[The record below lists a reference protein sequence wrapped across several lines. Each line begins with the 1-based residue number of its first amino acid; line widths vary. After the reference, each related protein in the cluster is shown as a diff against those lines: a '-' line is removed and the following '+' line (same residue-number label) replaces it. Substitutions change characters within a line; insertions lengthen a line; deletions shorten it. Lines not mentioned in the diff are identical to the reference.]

1 MTVNSTQTCDT
12 GTRSTKALWCCGV
25 LGLVAVA
32 VTLAEWME
40 WSSLRSDEPE
50 LAAERGGTEAR
61 ATTWPVADSLT
72 HGLNQRALDDLAK
85 LVGGAGFV
93 AHQGVGIHRWGYDH
107 RPRYAASVKKS
118 LISVLNLQ
126 AVDKGLLRDVD
137 DLVVKFEPRLAFL
150 NGGKDSTITWRHLGC
165 MTSGYGA
172 VEAPGEAF
180 AYSDYAVAL
189 WYDTLMDKVYQEKG
203 TEVLRRQ
210 LAEPLRF
217 EDAVTFQAFG
227 PEGPEP
233 KLRISARDLARF
245 GQMIMDGGMA
255 HGVRILSQEAMATL
269 LGSVVPGTLP
279 LSSGQD
285 AEMLPGQKTVG
296 GEMWNI
302 SPIGPGRY
310 SFHFWMNR
318 SEPAHLAM
326 LPDAPGDTILASGKW
341 GEAALWIIPS
351 LELVVAWN
359 GSEINDHHLARIDRN
374 AKMNVAA
381 RLMVQAVTEP
391 PSAVVAK

>member
-1 MTVNSTQTCDT
+1 MPFNRSRAHGS
-12 GTRSTKALWCCGV
+12 GTHSKKPIWYYGV
-25 LGLVAVA
+25 LGFAGLAVA
-32 VTLAEWME
+32 EMMG
-40 WSSLRSDEPE
+40 WSSLLPEEPVFE
-50 LAAERGGTEAR
+50 GIPGGGQVES
-61 ATTWPVADSLT
+61 TTWPTADPLT
-72 HGLNQRALDDLAK
+72 HGLNQRLLDGLAK
-85 LVGGAGFV
+85 LVGGACFV
-93 AHQGVGIHRWGYDH
+93 AHRGVGVYRWGHDH

-126 AVDKGLLRDVD
+126 AVDRGLLSGVD
-137 DLVVKFEPRLAFL
+137 EPVVRFEPRLAGL
-150 NGGKDSTITWRHLGC
+150 NGGKDAAMTWRHLGC

-172 VEAPGEAF
+172 IEAPGAAF
-180 AYSDYAVAL
+180 AYSDFAVAL

-203 TEVLRRQ
+203 TEILRRQ

-245 GQMIMDGGMA
+245 GQMVMDGGVA
-255 HGVRILSQEAMATL
+255 YGRRIVSEESMKTL
-269 LGSVVPGTLP
+269 LGSVVPGALP
-279 LSSGQD
+279 ISSGQD
-285 AEMLPGQKTVG
+285 AAMLPGQKTVG
-296 GEMWNI
+296 GKMWNI

-318 SEPAHLAM
+318 AEPNHLMM
-326 LPDAPGDTILASGKW
+326 LPDAPEDTLLASGKW
-341 GEAALWIIPS
+341 GECALWIIPS

-359 GSEINDHHLARIDRN
+359 GSEINDHHLARHEPE

-381 RLMVQAVTEP
+381 RLMVRAVTEP
-391 PSAVVAK
+391 PMAVVAQ